1 MLHLVAGSP
10 SGRCFHEKDSIMSI
24 RYATGPAHL
33 PENKMRMYPTKVINI
48 IGGPGC
54 DKSLFSSAIILNLS
68 LRQKSVEQI
77 PDYAK
82 SLVWQKDF
90 ESLKNQYQIA
100 QRQFEMINLL
110 DGQVQYLVTECP
122 LPQVLYYNENYPE
135 NICDIVKTKTQI
147 LEWYKQ
153 HDNLNILVVRG
164 TKKYSHIG
172 RFQDEDQA
180 RDIDDALRKTLLREG
195 IKFTALSPDIAE
207 INAFARTL

>member
-1 MLHLVAGSP
+1 
-10 SGRCFHEKDSIMSI
+10 MSV
-24 RYATGPAHL
+24 RYSTGPKPL

-54 DKSLFSSAIILNLS
+54 DKSLFSSAIILNLN

-90 ESLKNQYQIA
+90 EALKNQYQIA
-100 QRQFEMINLL
+100 QRQFEMIDLL

-122 LPQVLYYNENYPE
+122 LPQVLYYNENYAD
-135 NICDIVKTKTQI
+135 NICDVAKTRLHI

-153 HDNLNILVVRG
+153 HDNLNILVERG
-164 TKKYSHIG
+164 DKKYSHTG
-172 RFQDEDQA
+172 RFQDEEQA
-180 RDIDDALRKTLLREG
+180 REIDRALKKLLLREA
-195 IKFTALSPDIAE
+195 IPFTALSPDIVE
-207 INAFARTL
+207 INAFARAL

>member
-1 MLHLVAGSP
+1 
-10 SGRCFHEKDSIMSI
+10 MSV
-24 RYATGPAHL
+24 RYSTGPKPL

-54 DKSLFSSAIILNLS
+54 DKSLYSSAIILNLN

-100 QRQFEMINLL
+100 QRQFEMIDLL

-122 LPQVLYYNENYPE
+122 LPQVLYYNENYAD
-135 NICDIVKTKTQI
+135 NICDVAKTRLHI
-147 LEWYKQ
+147 LEWYQQ
-153 HDNLNILVVRG
+153 HDNLNILVERG
-164 TKKYSHIG
+164 DKKYSHTG
-172 RFQDEDQA
+172 RFQNEEQA
-180 RDIDDALRKTLLREG
+180 REIDKELKKILLREG
-195 IKFTALSPDIAE
+195 IPFTALPPDIAE
-207 INAFARTL
+207 INAFARAL

>member
-1 MLHLVAGSP
+1 
-10 SGRCFHEKDSIMSI
+10 MSV
-24 RYATGPAHL
+24 RYSTGPKPL

-54 DKSLFSSAIILNLS
+54 DKSLFSSAIILNLN
-68 LRQKSVEQI
+68 LRKKTVEQI

-100 QRQFEMINLL
+100 QRQFEMIDLL

-122 LPQVLYYNENYPE
+122 LPQVLYYNENYAD
-135 NICDIVKTKTQI
+135 NICDVAKTRLHI

-153 HDNLNILVVRG
+153 HDNLNILVERG
-164 TKKYSHIG
+164 DKKYSHIG
-172 RFQDEDQA
+172 RFQDEEQA
-180 RDIDDALRKTLLREG
+180 RDIDKELKKILLREG
-195 IKFTALSPDIAE
+195 IPFTGLSPDIAE
-207 INAFARTL
+207 INAFARAL